1 MDTALSN
8 GDFLVNSRGRPIS
21 ISGVQEILQRVLIT
35 LSVRKG
41 SFIYDLNL
49 GSDLYK
55 LKFINTNLQYKAFL
69 IVREALLNIPEVKV
83 ENVKIDLYNN
93 NENMNLTVFLTVNN
107 QLEEV
112 AIKI

>member
-8 GDFLVNSRGRPIS
+8 GDFLVNSQGRPIS

-41 SFIYDLNL
+41 SFIYDVNL
-49 GSDLYK
+49 GSDLHK
-55 LKFINTNLQYKAFL
+55 LKYTNANLQYKAFL
-69 IVREALLNIPEVKV
+69 IVKEALSNIPEVKV
-83 ENVKIDLYNN
+83 ENVKIDLYND
-93 NENMNLTVFLTVNN
+93 NENMDLTVFLSVNN